1 MTKRNKFLTLW
12 EIADLLRV
20 NKITVYRMAKKGTIP
35 ALKVGRQWR
44 FDKNLIQ
51 RWLHNQRDQSQIKK
65 EEG

>member
-20 NKITVYRMAKKGTIP
+20 NKITVYRMVKKGTIP

-51 RWLHNQRDQSQIKK
+51 RWLYNQGGQSQIKK